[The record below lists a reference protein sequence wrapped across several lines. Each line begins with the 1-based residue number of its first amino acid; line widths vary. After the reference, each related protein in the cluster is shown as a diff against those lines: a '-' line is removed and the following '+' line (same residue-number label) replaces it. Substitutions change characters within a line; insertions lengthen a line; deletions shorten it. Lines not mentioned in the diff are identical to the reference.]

1 MTDMS
6 VGVIQGLQSVCVGG
20 GGGKLSA
27 EGVGT
32 VGGPVAFYLEKILK
46 FGASETPFRAFWGK
60 ILQIAED
67 YNIIIRS
74 RIPASA
80 VIRLRIISWT

>member
-6 VGVIQGLQSVCVGG
+6 VEVSQGLQSVCVGG
-20 GGGKLSA
+20 GGKLIA
-27 EGVGT
+27 EGGGT
-32 VGGPVAFYLEKILK
+32 VGGPVACYLEKILK